1 MAIVGV
7 MGSGVDEWAALA
19 TPVGVLIAN
28 SHHDLL
34 TGAGRG
40 VMTSVARA
48 FCSVPGR
55 WGRSIGIVPTQEDG
69 AGGFVALQGYPNPFV
84 DLPILTPLPRKDPR
98 SPPGTL
104 TRNHVNV
111 LSSDV
116 LIALPGRAGTWDEI
130 ALCLRFRK
138 PLVCFGEA
146 AAFAVDTPGL
156 VTTTSLEDVAAF
168 LSAHLAPRAPPIEP
182 LHPHG

>member
-7 MGSGVDEWAALA
+7 MGSGSDEWAEWA
-19 TPVGVLIAN
+19 TPLGVLIAN

-48 FCSVPGR
+48 FCSVR
-55 WGRSIGIVPTQEDG
+55 ERRGRSIGIVPTQGDG
-69 AGGFVALQGYPNPFV
+69 AGGFVALQGYPHRFV
-84 DLPILTPLPRKDPR
+84 DLPILTPLPRKNPR
-98 SPPGTL
+98 SPPEML

-116 LIALPGRAGTWDEI
+116 VIALPGGAGTRNEI
-130 ALCLRFRK
+130 ALCLRFGT
-138 PLVCFGEA
+138 PVVCFGEA
-146 AAFAVDTPGL
+146 AAFALAPPGL
-156 VTTTSLEDVAAF
+156 VTTTSLEEVAAF
-168 LSAHLAPRAPPIEP
+168 LAGHLTPAAAQ
-182 LHPHG
+182 